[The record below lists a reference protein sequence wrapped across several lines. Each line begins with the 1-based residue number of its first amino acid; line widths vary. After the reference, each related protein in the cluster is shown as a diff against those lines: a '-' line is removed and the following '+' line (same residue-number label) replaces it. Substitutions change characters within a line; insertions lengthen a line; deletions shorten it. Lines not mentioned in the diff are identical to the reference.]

1 MKKYQVAIIG
11 TNIGAKHY
19 EDFQK
24 VKERFNVHTLCGLTR
39 EAIDNILSN
48 DTETKVSLNFDEVL
62 KVKEIDIIDICLPP
76 HLHFSACKKAME
88 AGKHVICEK
97 PLVSSLKEVDELEK
111 ISKET
116 GKIIFPVF
124 QYRYG
129 LGFSKLKALI
139 KSGLAGKPLV
149 ASLETHWNRGKD
161 YYSKPWRGTWEGEQG
176 GAILSHSIHIHDLV
190 SMILGPVS
198 NVFAKLSTRVNDIE
212 VEDCA
217 ALSIEMENGT
227 LVTSS
232 ITLGAA
238 NDTSR
243 LRFCFE
249 GLTAESGASP
259 DKPYSPADD
268 EWHFLPRSPVTQ
280 AQIDEVLAKVEE
292 PQSWYAGMFD
302 EIANKL
308 DGSASDEVT
317 LSDARKSLEF
327 VTAVYDSSRQN
338 KNIKLPIDK
347 DNPFIIRGYQN
358 KLVYIFSC
366 YEKNNFILLF
376 NIFFK

>member
-1 MKKYQVAIIG
+1 MSKYQVAIIG

-24 VKERFNVHTLCGLTR
+24 VSDRFNVHTICGLTK
-39 EAIDNILSN
+39 EPIN
-48 DTETKVSLNFDEVL
+48 DIIPPNSDTKVSLNFEDVL
-62 KVKEIDIIDICLPP
+62 KIKEIDIIDICLPP
-76 HLHFSACKKAME
+76 HLHFSACKKSLE

-97 PLVSSLKEVDELEK
+97 PLVSNLKEVDELEK

-129 LGFSKLKALI
+129 PGFSELKALI

-149 ASLETHWNRGKD
+149 ASLETHWNRGKE
-161 YYSKPWRGTWEGEQG
+161 YYSKAWRGTWEGEQG
-176 GAILSHSIHIHDLV
+176 GAILSHAIHIHDLI
-190 SMILGPVS
+190 SMIFGPVS
-198 NVFAKLSTRVNDIE
+198 NVFAKLTTRVNNIE

-217 ALSIEMENGT
+217 ALSLEMDNGA

-243 LRFCFE
+243 LKFCFN
-249 GLTAESGASP
+249 GITAESAASP
-259 DKPYSPADD
+259 DKPYNPADD
-268 EWHFLPRSPVTQ
+268 EWKFLARDPVTQ
-280 AQIDEVLAKVEE
+280 NQIKEILSKVKNSK
-292 PQSWYAGMFD
+292 SWYSGMFN

-308 DGSASDEVT
+308 DGKSSDEVG

-327 VTAVYDSSRQN
+327 VTAVYQSSRQN
-338 KNIKLPIDK
+338 KNIKLPIEK
-347 DNPFIIRGYQN
+347 DNPLYN
-358 KLVYIFSC
+358 SWLP
-366 YEKNNFILLF
+366 N
-376 NIFFK
+376 

>member
-1 MKKYQVAIIG
+1 MNKYQVAIIG

-24 VKERFNVHTLCGLTR
+24 VSDKFNVHTICGLTR
-39 EAIDNILSN
+39 EAIDNILISN
-48 DTETKVSLNFDEVL
+48 NETQISLNFDEVL
-62 KVKEIDIIDICLPP
+62 EIKEIDIIDICLPP
-76 HLHFSACKKAME
+76 HLHFSACKKSLE

-97 PLVSSLKEVDELEK
+97 PLVSNLKEIDELEK

-129 LGFSKLKALI
+129 LGFSKIKALI
-139 KSGLAGKPLV
+139 QSGLAGKPLV

-161 YYSKPWRGTWEGEQG
+161 YYSKPWRGTWKGEQG
-176 GAILSHSIHIHDLV
+176 GAILSHSIHIHDLI
-190 SMILGPVS
+190 SMIFGSVS
-198 NVFAKLSTRVNDIE
+198 NVFAKLTTRVNNIE

-217 ALSIEMENGT
+217 ALTIEMKNGS

-243 LRFCFE
+243 LRFCFD
-249 GLTAESGASP
+249 GLTIESGASP
-259 DKPYSPADD
+259 DKPYNPAED
-268 EWHFLPRSPVTQ
+268 EWKFLAREPVTQ
-280 AQIDEVLAKVEE
+280 NQVDEIISKVNK
-292 PQSWYAGMFD
+292 PKSWYAGMFN

-308 DGSASDEVT
+308 DGKYSDEVK
-317 LSDARKSLEF
+317 LLDARKSVEF
-327 VTAVYDSSRQN
+327 VTAVYSSSRQG
-338 KNIKLPIDK
+338 KNISLPIDK
-347 DNPFIIRGYQN
+347 NNPLYTSWLP
-358 KLVYIFSC
+358 KD
-366 YEKNNFILLF
+366 
-376 NIFFK
+376 

>member
-24 VKERFNVHTLCGLTR
+24 VSSRFNIHTICGLTR
-39 EAIDNILSN
+39 EAIDKILISN
-48 DTETKVSLNFDEVL
+48 DETQISLNFDDVL
-62 KVKEIDIIDICLPP
+62 KVREIDIIDICLPP
-76 HLHFSACKKAME
+76 HLHYSACKKSLE

-97 PLVSSLKEVDELEK
+97 PLASSLKEVDELEK
-111 ISKET
+111 ISKKT

-149 ASLETHWNRGKD
+149 ASLETHWNREKD
-161 YYSKPWRGTWEGEQG
+161 YYSKPWRGTWKGEQG

-190 SMILGPVS
+190 SMILGSVS
-198 NVFAKLSTRVNDIE
+198 NVFAKLTTRVNDIE

-243 LRFCFE
+243 LRFCFN
-249 GLTAESGASP
+249 GLTVESGASP
-259 DKPYSPADD
+259 DKPYNPADD
-268 EWHFLPRSPVTQ
+268 KWKFLAREPITQ
-280 AQIDEVLAKVEE
+280 NQIDKVLSKVKT
-292 PQSWYAGMFD
+292 PKSWYAGMFV

-308 DGSASDEVT
+308 DGNNSDEVT
-317 LSDARKSLEF
+317 LLDARKSLEF
-327 VTAVYDSSRQN
+327 VTAVYDSSRQR
-338 KNIKLPIDK
+338 KSVSLPIKK
-347 DNPFIIRGYQN
+347 DNPLYNSWLPKI
-358 KLVYIFSC
+358 
-366 YEKNNFILLF
+366 
-376 NIFFK
+376 

>member
-1 MKKYQVAIIG
+1 MSKYQVAIIG

-24 VKERFNVHTLCGLTR
+24 VSDKFNVHTVCGLTK
-39 EAIDNILSN
+39 ESIENILKDNS
-48 DTETKVSLNFDEVL
+48 DTNISLNFEDVL
-62 KVKEIDIIDICLPP
+62 KIKEIDIIDICLPP
-76 HLHFSACKKAME
+76 HLHFSACKKSLE

-97 PLVSSLKEVDELEK
+97 PLVSSLEEIDQLKEVCNK
-111 ISKET
+111 T
-116 GKIIFPVF
+116 GKTIFPVF

-129 LGFSKLKALI
+129 PGFSKLKALI

-149 ASLETHWNRGKD
+149 ASLETHWNRGKE
-161 YYSKPWRGTWEGEQG
+161 YYSKAWRGTWEGEQG
-176 GAILSHSIHIHDLV
+176 GAILSHSIHIHDLL

-259 DKPYSPADD
+259 NKPYNPADD
-268 EWHFLPRSPVTQ
+268 EWYFLPRSPVTQ
-280 AQIDEVLAKVEE
+280 AQIVEVLSKVDE
-292 PQSWYAGMFD
+292 QRSWYAGMFD

-308 DGSASDEVT
+308 NGTTSDEVK
-317 LSDARKSLEF
+317 LLDARKSLEF
-327 VTAVYDSSRQN
+327 VTAVYNSSLEN
-338 KNIKLPIDK
+338 KTIKFPINRENLFYNSWLPK
-347 DNPFIIRGYQN
+347 
-358 KLVYIFSC
+358 
-366 YEKNNFILLF
+366 
-376 NIFFK
+376 